1 MPIYALLVL
10 CVLFWSGNFVIG
22 RSVADDIDPLQ
33 LAMFRWLG
41 AAILMSPV
49 VIKSHKVILATIK
62 SHFLILTALSL
73 LGITGFNT
81 LLYIGLQETTATN
94 ALLIN
99 SSIPVIILVLS
110 YLILQIHITAKQLL
124 GIVFSTLGVVYLIIH
139 GDISSLAQ
147 LQPNRGDIWV
157 VTSSIVWALYSVIMR
172 FKPPHL
178 SDFELFATIV
188 YMGLFWL
195 SIIYLSMGYSLVEDI
210 LLVERH
216 YMVFLYVSLFTSV
229 LSYYFWNMGIHQI
242 GANKTGQFTHLMPLF
257 GSILAYIFL
266 GERLYMYHIIGAMLI
281 AVGIYLSY
289 RDKP

>member
-1 MPIYALLVL
+1 
-10 CVLFWSGNFVIG
+10 
-22 RSVADDIDPLQ
+22 
-33 LAMFRWLG
+33 
-41 AAILMSPV
+41 
-49 VIKSHKVILATIK
+49 
-62 SHFLILTALSL
+62 
-73 LGITGFNT
+73 
-81 LLYIGLQETTATN
+81 
-94 ALLIN
+94 
-99 SSIPVIILVLS
+99 
-110 YLILQIHITAKQLL
+110 
-124 GIVFSTLGVVYLIIH
+124 
-139 GDISSLAQ
+139 
-147 LQPNRGDIWV
+147 
-157 VTSSIVWALYSVIMR
+157 MR